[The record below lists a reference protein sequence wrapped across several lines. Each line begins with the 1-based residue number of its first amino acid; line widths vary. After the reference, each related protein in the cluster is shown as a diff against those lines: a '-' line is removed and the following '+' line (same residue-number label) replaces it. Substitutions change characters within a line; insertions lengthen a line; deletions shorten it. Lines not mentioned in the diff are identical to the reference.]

1 MRNST
6 VGMILGVIIL
16 FLGLVVMPTYY
27 ISLIQWRND
36 VNTAQVAA
44 RNFVDMVIDS
54 GEVTE
59 GGKAWTDLSLT
70 LASCY
75 STMTYTVYK
84 EEKVTNPVFEGGVV
98 TSYNTTY
105 SYAPFN
111 ENCKFA
117 TGDIVTIVIE
127 QTGSNIFQR
136 LARGLL
142 GIHYNNIEVR
152 LSGMV
157 R

>member
-1 MRNST
+1 
-6 VGMILGVIIL
+6 
-16 FLGLVVMPTYY
+16 MPTYY

-36 VNTAQVAA
+36 INTAQVAA
-44 RNFVDMVIDS
+44 RNFIDMVIDS
-54 GEVTE
+54 GEIEE
-59 GGKAWTDLSLT
+59 GGKAWNDLSLS

-84 EEKVTNPVFEGGVV
+84 EEKVTNPKYEGGVV
-98 TSYNTTY
+98 VGYETSY
-105 SYAPFN
+105 SYAPFDAT
-111 ENCKFA
+111 CKFA

-127 QTGSNIFQR
+127 QTGTNIFQKV
-136 LARGLL
+136 ARGLL
-142 GIHYNNIEVR
+142 GMYYSNIEVR